1 MQKKN
6 PITTLSE
13 TASRSLLENR
23 VIVEHT
29 HKVFLV
35 LQIHRICLLTKPSR
49 WKCASSENH
58 MQFTSTLL
66 RSSISCKS
74 FTNCFLFSMNA
85 VWSGF
90 YVWNL
95 YVNKVRHFLT
105 VIWCRRFAQKIGDCS
120 FPDWFSRRAS
130 KCLLNDRY
138 ICFCNNQSLSSYT
151 VFFSSVTLPVSWN
164 LSNNALIVFGCG
176 SLATWLF
183 DWKLRLVTI
192 TPCPDRRNSNT
203 GIIL

>member
-1 MQKKN
+1 MRSHTILHEQGCHGWIYQSIFNGHKLVQYLNISFENHCIMQKKN

-95 YVNKVRHFLT
+95 YVYKVRHFFT
-105 VIWCRRFAQKIGDCS
+105 VI
-120 FPDWFSRRAS
+120 
-130 KCLLNDRY
+130 
-138 ICFCNNQSLSSYT
+138 
-151 VFFSSVTLPVSWN
+151 
-164 LSNNALIVFGCG
+164 
-176 SLATWLF
+176 
-183 DWKLRLVTI
+183 
-192 TPCPDRRNSNT
+192 
-203 GIIL
+203 